1 MEVSESTLNKIGRA
15 LTKAASKFPE
25 GAEPLPLTD
34 ILIQVKQESGE
45 LLIFD
50 DDDNELT
57 RCVVDEWIGNNND
70 SFYDDALEVIQHYI
84 TGHKELAESF
94 NVLRPYTFVLID
106 EDKETIADLYVV
118 DDDTIVLSGQF
129 LEGLQEDLD
138 AFWEELLLIF
148 GLHVAGVLTERCLA
162 LSCPK
167 NGVTLQLFISCAT

>member
-84 TGHKELAESF
+84 TDHKELAESF

-129 LEGLQEDLD
+129 LEGLQDDLD
-138 AFWEELLLIF
+138 AFWEEL
-148 GLHVAGVLTERCLA
+148 E
-162 LSCPK
+162 K
-167 NGVTLQLFISCAT
+167 E

>member
-45 LLIFD
+45 LLVFD

-84 TGHKELAESF
+84 TGHKELA
-94 NVLRPYTFVLID
+94 NNKT
-106 EDKETIADLYVV
+106 
-118 DDDTIVLSGQF
+118 F
-129 LEGLQEDLD
+129 LEKIVE
-138 AFWEELLLIF
+138 
-148 GLHVAGVLTERCLA
+148 
-162 LSCPK
+162 
-167 NGVTLQLFISCAT
+167 NGWDFDIGPESIPYIQIKG

>member
-45 LLIFD
+45 LLVFD
-50 DDDNELT
+50 DD
-57 RCVVDEWIGNNND
+57 
-70 SFYDDALEVIQHYI
+70 
-84 TGHKELAESF
+84 
-94 NVLRPYTFVLID
+94 
-106 EDKETIADLYVV
+106 DKETIADLYVV

-138 AFWEELLLIF
+138 AFWEEL
-148 GLHVAGVLTERCLA
+148 E
-162 LSCPK
+162 K
-167 NGVTLQLFISCAT
+167 E